1 METKH
6 KLRQRK
12 LQEPLQSRNRDIHG
26 QSIENMTMF
35 ITKVIQAIQHDKLHV
50 VVGLLK
56 DKSDEAR
63 RSG

>member
-1 METKH
+1 LE
-6 KLRQRK
+6 
-12 LQEPLQSRNRDIHG
+12 DIHN
-26 QSIENMTMF
+26 QSIENMSML
-35 ITKVIQAIQHDKLHV
+35 ITKVIQAIQHDKLHL